1 MLDWRS
7 FKPKSQ
13 KTPRMEQY
21 EDVIEWPNGEWKRVR
36 PIGPP
41 IGVANHWLVIR
52 TKSGTAT
59 FPKMCLNYNPY
70 TGSFDRNRYKNNKLV
85 RGCPYC
91 ENHLPVFVDF
101 FSNFID
107 RDLQRFKPAI
117 RPKPLPEERQ
127 PRQLLG
133 TLCRFK
139 VKGSPTWTPIKLGRM
154 TPKLADRLENLVQLN
169 RHANPKNPAQWKCF
183 SLSHPRYGTDVLIRC
198 DRGPPVVYDCQKDEA
213 TELTDAELKYLWW
226 NLDCLR
232 PELFAD
238 AMRSFHSLKHRL
250 IDESD
255 DYVHGHLRRYHRQR
269 NDDWLTYDPS
279 DDDTDEL

>member
-1 MLDWRS
+1 
-7 FKPKSQ
+7 
-13 KTPRMEQY
+13 
-21 EDVIEWPNGEWKRVR
+21 
-36 PIGPP
+36 
-41 IGVANHWLVIR
+41 
-52 TKSGTAT
+52 
-59 FPKMCLNYNPY
+59 MCLNYNPY
-70 TGSFDRNRYKNNKLV
+70 TGSFDQNRYKNNKLAQ
-85 RGCPYC
+85 GCPYC
-91 ENHLPVFVDF
+91 ENHLPVSVDC

-127 PRQLLG
+127 PKKLLEKR
-133 TLCRFK
+133 CRFK
-139 VKGSPTWTPIKLGRM
+139 VKGSPTWTPIRVGRI

-169 RHANPKNPAQWKCF
+169 RHANPKNPPQWKCF

-198 DRGPPVVYDCQKDEA
+198 DRGPPVVYDCQKDET
-213 TELTDAELKYLWW
+213 TELTDTELKYLWW

-250 IDESD
+250 IDEND

>member
-1 MLDWRS
+1 MEACPSHWSSHWGSEPLARHPHEVRHCNIPQNV
-7 FKPKSQ
+7 PKLQ
-13 KTPRMEQY
+13 PLHWQLQY
-21 EDVIEWPNGEWKRVR
+21 EPIQKQQAGSRVSILRQPLSSVRRLLLKFYR
-36 PIGPP
+36 P
-41 IGVANHWLVIR
+41 R
-52 TKSGTAT
+52 
-59 FPKMCLNYNPY
+59 
-70 TGSFDRNRYKNNKLV
+70 
-85 RGCPYC
+85 
-91 ENHLPVFVDF
+91 
-101 FSNFID
+101 
-107 RDLQRFKPAI
+107 PAEVQACHQT
-117 RPKPLPEERQ
+117 KPLPEERQ
-127 PRQLLG
+127 PKKLLG
-133 TLCRFK
+133 KRCRFK
-139 VKGSPTWTPIKLGRM
+139 GKGSQTWTPIRVGRV
-154 TPKLADRLENLVQLN
+154 TPKLADRLENLVHLN

-250 IDESD
+250 IDESG